1 MPSLKTIRK
10 RISSVKSTQKITR
23 AMKMVAGAR
32 LNRAQ
37 QRISAMRPYAVK
49 NAEMLRS
56 VARAFADEAVVDE
69 GIVDG
74 ARPLTTE
81 QIEHERTR
89 RMHPLL
95 RKRTPEKN
103 VLIVLVTSDRGLCG
117 AFNTNISK
125 LAEALW
131 REQVAAGKNVRFATI
146 GRKGRDYI
154 ARRGGEIV
162 HNFVRGRE
170 DLSLEYAGSIARW
183 LTDRYRNAQDDVV
196 YVVFSEFKSAI
207 TQKPLV
213 DRLLPLGEESSSKS
227 ADEAAATTVQYIYE
241 PDKTLVLDR
250 LAPMYLEIT
259 IYRALLECQA
269 GFFGAQMTAM
279 DSATRNAKDAI
290 ARLTLQYNRARQ
302 AAITKELMEIIGGA
316 EALKD

>member
-1 MPSLKTIRK
+1 
-10 RISSVKSTQKITR
+10 
-23 AMKMVAGAR
+23 MVAGAR

-49 NAEMLRS
+49 TADMLRS
-56 VARAFADEAVVDE
+56 VAREVVEDAGGDSAQPE
-69 GIVDG
+69 I
-74 ARPLTTE
+74 
-81 QIEHERTR
+81 
-89 RMHPLL
+89 HPLL
-95 RKRTPEKN
+95 VRRPENN

-131 REQVAAGKNVRFATI
+131 REQANAGKTVQFATI

-170 DLSLEYAGSIARW
+170 DLTLEYAGGVARW
-183 LTDRYRNAQDDVV
+183 LTDRYRRGDADTIH
-196 YVVFSEFKSAI
+196 VVFSEFKSAI
-207 TQKPLV
+207 TQRPIV
-213 DRLLPLGEESSSKS
+213 DRLLPL
-227 ADEAAATTVQYIYE
+227 ADEEKKEEAAPALQYIFE
-241 PDKTLVLDR
+241 PDKTLVLER

-259 IYRALLECQA
+259 IYRTLLECQA